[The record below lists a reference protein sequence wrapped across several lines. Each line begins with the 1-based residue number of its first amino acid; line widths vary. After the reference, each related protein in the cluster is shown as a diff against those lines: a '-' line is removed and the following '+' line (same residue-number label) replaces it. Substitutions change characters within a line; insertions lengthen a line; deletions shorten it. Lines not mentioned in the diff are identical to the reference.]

1 MTDTDNGLLDELNG
15 KVKTDAATPQ
25 EAKELED
32 AAKEAAAN
40 PLEVVAVSPK
50 TAPPKAMAEMKEKAG
65 PGAVRGYAVT
75 VAGKYAAPSVD
86 VPGKKLAK
94 DYRIVVN
101 LASLESALSTIKN
114 KMLDKM
120 LKMKYQDYV
129 TYLTHEIVDV
139 KPLTPDTPES
149 NNVAYMSVEALLA
162 FIKHRDVPVDPK
174 DYDGGRDARNIR
186 AAVTDFLLNPKG
198 FKEREER
205 RLASIAEDRA
215 LAAMNPELDA
225 PATASVEG
233 ADGR

>member
-1 MTDTDNGLLDELNG
+1 MENDLLAELNG
-15 KVKTDAATPQ
+15 TAATPQ
-25 EAKELED
+25 EAQEL
-32 AAKEAAAN
+32 AAAAAENSAN
-40 PLEVVAVSPK
+40 PLEVVSAPQM
-50 TAPPKAMAEMKEKAG
+50 TATQKAMDDMKKKAG
-65 PGAVRGYAVT
+65 PGALRGYAVT

-86 VPGKKLAK
+86 VPGKKLSK
-94 DYRIVVN
+94 DYRLVVN
-101 LASLESALSTIKN
+101 LASLDSALSTIKN